1 MNDKDRLEHI
11 KKKVSDLRLLGD
23 SEGNGE
29 VNVMVIHND
38 MMWLIEQA
46 EKVEQLQQEVERLKD
61 VEYELDQKLYQEQ
74 WNFLECNRER
84 NEYKQQL
91 QQAQEK
97 IEQCEK
103 RLKHLIEES
112 KWGNVET
119 ALKRVVNIAKQAI
132 EDLKG

>member
-1 MNDKDRLEHI
+1 MSDKERLEHI
-11 KKKVSDLRLLGD
+11 KKKVRDLRLLGD

-29 VNVMVIHND
+29 VNVMAIHND

-91 QQAQEK
+91 QQAQAK
-97 IEQCEK
+97 IEHYEK
-103 RLKHLIEES
+103 ELKSIEQNSFEVF
-112 KWGNVET
+112 G
-119 ALKRVVNIAKQAI
+119 AARIAKQALAG
-132 EDLKG
+132 ET